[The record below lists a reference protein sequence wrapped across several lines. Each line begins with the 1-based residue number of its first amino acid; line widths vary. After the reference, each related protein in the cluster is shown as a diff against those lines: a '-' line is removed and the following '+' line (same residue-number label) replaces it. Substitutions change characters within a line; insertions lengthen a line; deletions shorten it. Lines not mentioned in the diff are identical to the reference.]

1 VPGDRVSGRKLR
13 VAVVGVG
20 HFGRNHA
27 RIYAQMPGVELVA
40 VADPNRERCEA
51 VAEQYKTRAV
61 ADHRQVGEVDAASVA
76 VPTSLHAD
84 IACWFL
90 ERGIPV
96 LVEKPLSDSVG
107 SAERIV
113 EAARKSG
120 TFVGVGHVERFNPV
134 VVAAT
139 ELGIRPIF
147 IECHRLNPFSF
158 RSTDVGVVLD
168 LMIHDLDVILH
179 FVKSKVERVDAVGVP
194 ILSEHEDIANARLT
208 FANGAVANVTAS
220 RVAIQPMRKIRVFS
234 PDSYISLD
242 YTKRQGVIFRKA
254 PKLTLDVVRKIS
266 EDPASIAELKGKE
279 SVFGELLHSDT
290 IPLPEHDPL
299 EKELTNFVESA
310 RSGKRPAVTG
320 EHGVEVLRIADEI
333 LHAIRRARA
342 AVLP

>member
-1 VPGDRVSGRKLR
+1 VRKKKVR

-27 RIYAQMPGVELVA
+27 RVYAGMNGVELVA
-40 VADPNRERCEA
+40 VADPNGERCGA
-51 VAEQYKTRAV
+51 VAEQYKTLGV
-61 ADHRQVGEVDAASVA
+61 PDHRQVGEVDAVSIA
-76 VPTSLHAD
+76 VPTSRHAD
-84 IACWFL
+84 VACWFL

-96 LVEKPLSDSVG
+96 LVEKPLADSVAA
-107 SAERIV
+107 AERIV
-113 EAARKSG
+113 DTAHRNG

-158 RSTDVGVVLD
+158 RATDVGVVLD

-179 FVKSKVERVDAVGVP
+179 FVGSRVERVDAVGVP

-220 RVAIQPMRKIRVFS
+220 RVAVQTMRKIRVFS

-242 YTKRQGVIFRKA
+242 YGKREGVIFRKG
-254 PKLTLDVVRKIS
+254 P
-266 EDPASIAELKGKE
+266 
-279 SVFGELLHSDT
+279 
-290 IPLPEHDPL
+290 
-299 EKELTNFVESA
+299 
-310 RSGKRPAVTG
+310 
-320 EHGVEVLRIADEI
+320 
-333 LHAIRRARA
+333 
-342 AVLP
+342 

>member
-1 VPGDRVSGRKLR
+1 MTGRKLR

-27 RIYAQMPGVELVA
+27 RVYAQMPGVELAA
-40 VADPNRERCEA
+40 VADPNHERCSA
-51 VAEQYKTRAV
+51 VAEQYRTKGV
-61 ADHRQVGEVDAASVA
+61 PDHTQVGRVDAVSIA
-76 VPTSLHAD
+76 VPTSLHAEV
-84 IACWFL
+84 ACWFL
-90 ERGIPV
+90 ERGVPV
-96 LVEKPLSDSVG
+96 LVEKPLADSVAA
-107 SAERIV
+107 AERIV
-113 EAARKSG
+113 ETARRNG

-220 RVAIQPMRKIRVFS
+220 RVAVQTMRKIRVFS

-242 YTKRQGVIFRKA
+242 YGKRQGVIFRKA
-254 PKLTLDVVRKIS
+254 PKLTIDVVRKIS
-266 EDPASIAELKGKE
+266 EDPASLAELKGKE

-299 EKELTNFVESA
+299 EKELQNFVEAA
-310 RSGKRPAVTG
+310 RSGGRPAVTG

-333 LHAIRRARA
+333 LRAIGRARA